1 MSPLLQWAL
10 IMAMVVIGCLGDVY
24 MIVEY
29 DTNGTALPLM
39 VNVSFHTVELHVTVL
54 GCDQGY
60 YAETTKPLVCKECMC
75 DDFTD
80 GRVEAFVPLNGI

>member
-1 MSPLLQWAL
+1 MMGRLIQWAL
-10 IMAMVVIGCLGDVY
+10 IIATMSGCLGDVF

-39 VNVSFHTVELHVTVL
+39 VNVSFHTVELHVIVL

-60 YAETTKPLVCKECMC
+60 YAETMQPLVCKECMC
-75 DDFTD
+75 NDFTN
-80 GRVEAFVPLNGI
+80 GRVEAFVPFDGI